1 MLIHYHEVKSISLV
15 LIYAPRGHAE
25 YHLALSD
32 CVPQP
37 PLDLKLSE
45 ILLSCYAFE
54 FLESSGW
61 KEPCRMM
68 TLNMGRLT
76 FPVVKL

>member
-1 MLIHYHEVKSISLV
+1 MPPEAMQNI
-15 LIYAPRGHAE
+15 
-25 YHLALSD
+25 ALPSVT
-32 CVPQP
+32 VPQP
-37 PLDLKLSE
+37 PLDLNLSE
-45 ILLSCYAFE
+45 IHLSCYAFE